1 MPFRPLQW
9 ARQTVGGRQDNS
21 DGASLTNF
29 YAVNPVSPEDAKSNV
44 IIYGTPGHQQ
54 WLGINPKTFTP
65 SGGSAITPV
74 SGVQGMVSIDSPT
87 YGKRMFCITGGY
99 QLAELRIGG
108 RANDIPPTYD
118 PFTNAVANLR
128 PGRLYQITEE
138 PDNIIG
144 YDDDMS
150 ELVPVRMATDGRRI
164 VFVSGRQFYAYDMED
179 AQFKSVVAPT
189 PDDAS
194 ATLPDEEWVDVMWSD
209 GYFILL
215 SRGGQIFH
223 SLLNSLQFNQLD
235 FGSASAGPDP
245 IVGGAV
251 FNRRLYIM
259 GSRTIEQFYN
269 SGSTI
274 FAYDRDNSF
283 TAEIGAASAASIQ
296 ANEVGVF
303 FLGSDGIVYMM
314 TGPSI
319 GRISHEGIEY
329 EIARSD
335 LSKARAFTYT
345 EEGHRF
351 YSLTIMDTDGS
362 NRKNLTL
369 DITTK
374 FWHKRTLTDVLASE
388 EFEGQTMLGRER
400 RPYLYAQKLDIGTND
415 AVSIRREAISPV
427 IHANRQRFRQH
438 SFELD
443 IARRHAFSADE
454 TVSMS
459 FSDDSKQT
467 WKRTTDALPDG
478 APRKCN
484 QTRIRWTA
492 LGQSRNRHIRIV
504 SNTTTRTDIIGA
516 YTDFSVSGN

>member
-1 MPFRPLQW
+1 MYRRRLYTAPPTMGSGPAEAL
-9 ARQTVGGRQDNS
+9 
-21 DGASLTNF
+21 
-29 YAVNPVSPEDAKSNV
+29 PKSS
-44 IIYGTPGHQQ
+44 
-54 WLGINPKTFTP
+54 WLNCRLFNKEWNIC
-65 SGGSAITPV
+65 S
-74 SGVQGMVSIDSPT
+74 
-87 YGKRMFCITGGY
+87 
-99 QLAELRIGG
+99 
-108 RANDIPPTYD
+108 PTYD
-118 PFTNAVANLR
+118 PFNNPVLNLR
-128 PGRLYQITEE
+128 NARFYQITEE
-138 PDNIIG
+138 PDNIVG
-144 YDDDMS
+144 YDSDMS
-150 ELVPVRMATDGRRI
+150 ELVPVRMATDGRRV
-164 VFVSGRQFYAYDMED
+164 VFINGRQFYAYDMED
-179 AQFKSVVAPT
+179 AEFKDVVAPT
-189 PDDAS
+189 PDDAA
-194 ATLPDEEWVDVMWSD
+194 ATLPDEEWVDVMWAD

-215 SRGGQIFH
+215 ARGGQIFH

-251 FNRRLYIM
+251 YNRRLYIM

-283 TAEIGAASAASIQ
+283 TADIGAASASSVQ

-314 TGPSI
+314 SGTSI

-329 EIARSD
+329 DIARSD
-335 LSKARAFTYT
+335 LTKARAFTYT

-351 YSLTIMDTDGS
+351 YSLTIMDTDGT

-374 FWHKRTLTDVLASE
+374 FWHKRTLTDVLAAE
-388 EFEGQTMLGRER
+388 EFQGETMIGRER
-400 RPYLYAQKLDIGTND
+400 RPYIYAQKLDIGTND
-415 AVSIRREAISPV
+415 GGLIRREAISPV

-443 IARRHAFSADE
+443 VARRESFTADE

-467 WKRTTDALPDG
+467 WKRTAQGDDG
-478 APRKCN
+478 QPRKCN
-484 QTRIRWTA
+484 QSRIRWTA

-516 YTDFSVSGN
+516 YTEFDTARN